1 MSVVVPFVQ
10 VRPPK
15 VVGGRVQVLVLVLF
29 HELVP
34 EREQF
39 KEQADHGPQA
49 DHPPS
54 GVNQNGNM

>member
-15 VVGGRVQVLVLVLF
+15 VVGGREQVLVLVLF
-29 HELVP
+29 HELIS

-54 GVNQNGNM
+54 GVNQKGNM